1 LKKSSFPKITH
12 LIYFLFHKFGESLV
26 SAEFT
31 AVPCMY
37 DMNAQQIHVGN
48 DRQCVECKVQEL
60 DVSLDTEKAIIMFPH
75 N

>member
-1 LKKSSFPKITH
+1 M
-12 LIYFLFHKFGESLV
+12 